1 MNFRGSI
8 QNSAPGF
15 QIAPMVDIVFLLLI
29 FFLVTWNFSRNETEL
44 DVKVPKAREGK
55 ETSRAVGEVILNVKA
70 DGSVV
75 MNRRA
80 MDLAALGDALKKIAA
95 LYPDQA
101 VILRG
106 DENTDYR
113 HVVEVLVCCSLRQL
127 RCSLR
132 TQSRCAAPFRR
143 LQSIW
148 KITLIQRGSI
158 KCPLKSAVL
167 SLFFLSKTSRRFR
180 LPSLNRFLWQLQFR

>member
-55 ETSRAVGEVILNVKA
+55 ETRRAVGEVILNVKA

-80 MDLAALGDALKKIAA
+80 MDPAALGDALKKIAA

-113 HVVEVLVCCSLRQL
+113 HVVEVLDICRQ
-127 RCSLR
+127 
-132 TQSRCAAPFRR
+132 AN
-143 LQSIW
+143 IW
-148 KITLIQRGSI
+148 NV
-158 KCPLKSAVL
+158 A
-167 SLFFLSKTSRRFR
+167 FATSR
-180 LPSLNRFLWQLQFR
+180 PE